1 VDGLAVVRER
11 VGRAERDIVDLAS
24 ELDAVEVAIRSD
36 IGLDIADLRTDMR
49 EVRDDVRSMY
59 RAFVT
64 ASISFV
70 LAAAG
75 IIATLIELFHNQP
88 HRP

>member
-1 VDGLAVVRER
+1 VDGLAVVRARVER
-11 VGRAERDIVDLAS
+11 TERDIADLSAQ
-24 ELDAVEVAIRSD
+24 LTAAEVAIRSD

-49 EVRDDVRSMY
+49 EIRDDVRSMY

-64 ASISFV
+64 AAISFV

-75 IIATLIELFHNQP
+75 IIATLFDLFHHAP
-88 HRP
+88 RP